1 MNGSCLCGGVRF
13 TTKGQPRP
21 VIICHCSQ
29 CRKQSGH
36 CWAATALP
44 ENALHLTKADSLAW
58 YAASDRAKRGFC
70 SNCGAFLFWQAT
82 GSDQISFAAG
92 AIDGP
97 TGLTVAEEWYLGDA
111 GDHSDADPILHGSCL
126 CGANQFSIPG
136 PMGEVSACHCQQC
149 RKTSGHFAASFDVDA
164 ASVSWTARLTRDHIS
179 PGGGVRSFC
188 PTCGSKL
195 IFRKTNEVSLEVGV
209 FDNPVNAKAI
219 RHTYVDEK
227 GDYYTLTDSLPLP

>member
-1 MNGSCLCGGVRF
+1 MACAPAGSGICGGGMNGSCLCGGVRF

-21 VIICHCSQ
+21 VIICHCTQ

-97 TGLTVAEEWYLGDA
+97 TGLTVADEWYLGRRRRQLGCRPDFA
-111 GDHSDADPILHGSCL
+111 RQLPVWCQPVFGSR
-126 CGANQFSIPG
+126 ANGRGFG
-136 PMGEVSACHCQQC
+136 
-149 RKTSGHFAASFDVDA
+149 
-164 ASVSWTARLTRDHIS
+164 L
-179 PGGGVRSFC
+179 
-188 PTCGSKL
+188 
-195 IFRKTNEVSLEVGV
+195 
-209 FDNPVNAKAI
+209 
-219 RHTYVDEK
+219 
-227 GDYYTLTDSLPLP
+227 SLPAMPKDVRPFLRQL